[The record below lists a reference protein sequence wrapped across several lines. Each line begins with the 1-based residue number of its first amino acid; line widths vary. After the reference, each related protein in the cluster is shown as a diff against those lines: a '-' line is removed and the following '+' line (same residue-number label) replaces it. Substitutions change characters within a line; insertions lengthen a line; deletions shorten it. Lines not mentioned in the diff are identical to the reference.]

1 VLLSVDG
8 ARRCQQDDRVALFA
22 AKRQCHSAATWAFDD
37 GRLSS
42 WNLIA
47 GVLVPWP

>member
-1 VLLSVDG
+1 VPLSDG
-8 ARRCQQDDRVALFA
+8 TSFREEPAGSRPL
-22 AKRQCHSAATWAFDD
+22 HSAATSAFDD

-42 WNLIA
+42 WNLIV